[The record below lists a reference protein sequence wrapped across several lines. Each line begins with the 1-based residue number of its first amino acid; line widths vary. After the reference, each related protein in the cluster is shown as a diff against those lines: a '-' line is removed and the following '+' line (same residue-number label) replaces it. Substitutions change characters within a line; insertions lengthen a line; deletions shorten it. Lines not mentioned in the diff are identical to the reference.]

1 MVTPAR
7 RAPRRAFAA
16 ASLLAAA
23 LLLTFA
29 HESGPAGPAPSD
41 DLAGGAG
48 TGGAS
53 WARTVAGTIAPVTPA
68 HIVTP
73 VHPEAVTHPDADAM
87 GGPEPAQPAGQL
99 AAATKPLGTKGAPD
113 AHAGT
118 QTPARRSAARPAP
131 NGIEGPDP
139 DVVPNPISPN
149 SSVPQLPG
157 IDVSSHQGTLDW
169 ASIAPHIDFVYAKAS
184 EGTYYLNPDFTNQY
198 DGPYDAGLTRGSYH
212 FAIPNNSSGTAQA
225 DYFLGHGG
233 GWSPDGHTLPG
244 ALDIEYNPYGAA
256 CYGLTHNQMVAWI
269 DDFVTEYAAR
279 THAYPVIYST
289 TDWWNDCTGGS
300 SAFTGLDPIWVAN
313 YSSAGGGPLPADWG
327 FYTFWQYADSGS
339 VPGDQDLFNGALT
352 RLKTLAVNG

>member
-53 WARTVAGTIAPVTPA
+53 WARTAAGTIAPVTPA

-73 VHPEAVTHPDADAM
+73 VHPEAVTHPDADTM
-87 GGPEPAQPAGQL
+87 GALEPAKPARQL
-99 AAATKPLGTKGAPD
+99 VAATNPLGSD
-113 AHAGT
+113 
-118 QTPARRSAARPAP
+118 
-131 NGIEGPDP
+131 GPGP
-139 DVVPNPISPN
+139 GVVPNPISPN

-157 IDVSSHQGTLDW
+157 IDVSSHQGALDW
-169 ASIAPHIDFVYAKAS
+169 STIAPHIDFVYAKAS
-184 EGTYYLNPDFTNQY
+184 EGTYYLNPDFANQY
-198 DGPYDAGLTRGSYH
+198 NGPYDAGLIRGSYH
-212 FAIPNNSSGTAQA
+212 FAIPDNSSGTAQA
-225 DYFLGHGG
+225 DYFLAHGG
-233 GWSPDGHTLPG
+233 GWSSDGRTLPG
-244 ALDIEYNPYGAA
+244 ALDIEYNPYGSS

-289 TDWWNDCTGGS
+289 TDWWNSCTGAS

-313 YSSAGGGPLPADWG
+313 YSVAGGGPLPADWG

-339 VPGDQDLFNGALT
+339 VPGDQDLFNGALD
-352 RLKTLAVNG
+352 RLKTLAVRG

>member
-29 HESGPAGPAPSD
+29 HESGPTGSAPSD

-48 TGGAS
+48 AGGAS
-53 WARTVAGTIAPVTPA
+53 WARTVAGSIAPVTPA

-87 GGPEPAQPAGQL
+87 GRPEPAQPA
-99 AAATKPLGTKGAPD
+99 
-113 AHAGT
+113 
-118 QTPARRSAARPAP
+118 P
-131 NGIEGPDP
+131 NGIKGPDP
-139 DVVPNPISPN
+139 VVPNPISLN
-149 SSVPQLPG
+149 ASVPQLPG

-169 ASIAPHIDFVYAKAS
+169 ASIAPHIDFVYAKAT

-198 DGPYDAGLTRGSYH
+198 DGPYDAGLIRGSYH
-212 FAIPNNSSGTAQA
+212 FAIPDNSSGTAQA

-313 YSSAGGGPLPADWG
+313 YSVAGGGPLPADWG

-339 VPGDQDLFNGALT
+339 VPGDQDLFNGSAN